1 MRGVSPPPGKKEYIQ
16 FAAEAM
22 MLVCQDDLP
31 LLATIMKTGE
41 DEFVRLAKEHMQ
53 GHQLT
58 SDDFREVF
66 SAMREKMKQIPIP
79 LISTKVM

>member
-31 LLATIMKTGE
+31 LLATIMRTGE
-41 DEFVRLAKEHMQ
+41 DEFVRLAKEQ
-53 GHQLT
+53 YAGA
-58 SDDFREVF
+58 
-66 SAMREKMKQIPIP
+66 SADK
-79 LISTKVM
+79 